1 MALSEDERFV
11 IDPPQDTAPL
21 GGTREQAMQRLQMGI
36 GGVVAIT
43 LLVGLASLIEGR
55 AKLADEDAVPEAMA
69 TTEPVEESTRSDP
82 LVEAGVVPDL
92 PATQTPTAQPDAP
105 ILPEQGLGENVLE
118 GRDLLEEQD
127 SSAAEEGA
135 QKAP

>member
-1 MALSEDERFV
+1 MALSEDERFG
-11 IDPPQDTAPL
+11 IDPPKEDVAPL

-55 AKLADEDAVPEAMA
+55 AQKTEEEAVPEAMA
-69 TTEPVEESTRSDP
+69 TTEPVEEPTRSDP

-92 PATQTPTAQPDAP
+92 PATPTPTAQPDEP
-105 ILPEQGLGENVLE
+105 ILPEQGLGEDVLE
-118 GRDLLEEQD
+118 GRDLADPEEPTTKEQ
-127 SSAAEEGA
+127 
-135 QKAP
+135 